1 MEQENSWLKTRYIL
15 TAALIAAA
23 FFVFI
28 FARQKT
34 NEDVDFCRMVWQGM
48 LKGDQ
53 RVIRYIDW
61 EHLKLLGKDIG
72 SRYELAR
79 TDEERSKYKQSFLRG
94 VAFGRRRYPRI
105 MPVFRNW
112 RVYYRDPEKTV
123 VAVDAPQRDKMV
135 TILFTVG
142 KDAGEKKLFAI
153 DLGGQ
158 G

>member
-61 EHLKLLGKDIG
+61 EHLKLLGKSQAFNPRVPSPE
-72 SRYELAR
+72 SRN
-79 TDEERSKYKQSFLRG
+79 F
-94 VAFGRRRYPRI
+94 
-105 MPVFRNW
+105 
-112 RVYYRDPEKTV
+112 
-123 VAVDAPQRDKMV
+123 
-135 TILFTVG
+135 
-142 KDAGEKKLFAI
+142 
-153 DLGGQ
+153 
-158 G
+158 